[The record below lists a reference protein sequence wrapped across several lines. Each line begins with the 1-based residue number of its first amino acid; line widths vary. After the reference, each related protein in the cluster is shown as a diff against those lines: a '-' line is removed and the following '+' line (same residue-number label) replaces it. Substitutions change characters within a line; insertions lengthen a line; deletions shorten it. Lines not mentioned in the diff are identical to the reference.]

1 MMTAEQRSRISIL
14 ILLSLVPLLGM
25 IAALFMLISSGGTS
39 SSTPP
44 TPLPVTQAV
53 SRLAGR
59 AAPNFELTTLD
70 GGTIRLS
77 SMRGRIVFV
86 NFWATWCEPCK
97 REMPAFQRFMQS
109 QGEDGA
115 VILAVNIGDKP
126 EDIRKFLEDYNVSG
140 VPVLLDSDYEVQTA
154 YYADLYPTTFV
165 IDPAGIVRDMHL
177 GEMTLNDLNSYVDQI
192 RSSTLNFGI

>member
-1 MMTAEQRSRISIL
+1 MTADQRSRISTL

-25 IAALFMLISSGGTS
+25 IAALFMLISSGGANS
-39 SSTPP
+39 GTPP

-53 SRLAGR
+53 SRLAGQP
-59 AAPNFELTTLD
+59 APNFELAALD
-70 GGTIRLS
+70 GGTVRLS
-77 SMRGRIVFV
+77 SMRGRVVFL

-97 REMPAFQRFMQS
+97 REMPAFQRFMQA
-109 QGEDGA
+109 QTDDGA

-126 EDIRKFLEDYNVSG
+126 EDIQKFLDDNNVRG
-140 VPVLLDSDYEVQTA
+140 IPVLLDVDYEAQTS
-154 YYADLYPTTFV
+154 YGADLFPTTFV

-177 GEMTLNDLNSYVDQI
+177 GEMTFADLNGYLDQI